1 MKNKIEVLDCT
12 LRDGGYY
19 NNWDFSLDL
28 VKDYMKAI
36 SLSGVKYIELGFRS
50 FSLKSFRGSNWY
62 TAENYINS
70 LIIPNNLKVS
80 VMVNASQI
88 IMQSDLEPLVR
99 KLFVKKSK
107 SKIHL
112 VRVASYVHELDKTFK
127 IIKILKKLGYKV
139 SLNLMQISELSDN
152 HLISVVKKIHKNK
165 ELSFD
170 FFSNTF
176 YQN

>member
-36 SLSGVKYIELGFRS
+36 SLSGVKYIELGFKS
-50 FSLKSFRGSNWY
+50 FSSKSFRGSNWY
-62 TAENYINS
+62 TTENYINS

-88 IMQSDLEPLVR
+88 IMQNDLESSVR
-99 KLFVKKSK
+99 KLFVKKSN
-107 SKIHL
+107 SKIQL
-112 VRVASYVHELDKTFK
+112 VRVASHEHELDKTFK
-127 IIKILKKLGYKV
+127 IIKILKKLEYK
-139 SLNLMQISELSDN
+139 LG
-152 HLISVVKKIHKNK
+152 
-165 ELSFD
+165 
-170 FFSNTF
+170 
-176 YQN
+176 

>member
-50 FSLKSFRGSNWY
+50 FSSKNFRGSNWY
-62 TAENYINS
+62 TTENYINS

-88 IMQSDLEPLVR
+88 IMQSDLESSVR
-99 KLFVKKSK
+99 KLFVKK
-107 SKIHL
+107 
-112 VRVASYVHELDKTFK
+112 
-127 IIKILKKLGYKV
+127 IKAK
-139 SLNLMQISELSDN
+139 
-152 HLISVVKKIHKNK
+152 
-165 ELSFD
+165 F
-170 FFSNTF
+170 TW
-176 YQN
+176 